1 MIIFKHFDTY
11 LPGVAGDLPRR
22 VVDDI
27 AMVADAGWTRVRRT
41 GGLADWLI
49 VKRNARID
57 ELTYCAPNLAF

>member
-22 VVDDI
+22 VVDGI

-41 GGLADWLI
+41 GGLAD
-49 VKRNARID
+49 R
-57 ELTYCAPNLAF
+57 